1 MYKID
6 NSKYCHV
13 FNNSFYQ
20 DLEKHSLVDDENGDV
35 FVQYDTVA
43 QKKPVSIKME
53 AVTGLIDS
61 SVEEEVWTPALIS
74 DENLITH
81 KPFFGKQQIKNTI
94 LGAEDAVTFES
105 RFKSWDTEEASNS
118 GFKSINMSCNW
129 FISSMLTTIKPEY
142 GILFWYK
149 KNSSYSTSG
158 TLSYKDI
165 PVGTI
170 VSWTGSYSY
179 KGMTLSSGNYGVK
192 VNSST
197 ISLLNKKSALIQNS
211 TDINATGLNI
221 SFNSEIQTVNLEA
234 ITDTDHF
241 YVLNK
246 GISYT
251 PPPPP
256 EDEDEPPPDE
266 PPPTASF
273 YDLWIPDGECFSYYE
288 TEVGSLRGRANQEN
302 SNTYLSPGLFSIYRE
317 IYHRLTLRRVKGIAT
332 ALNKKKSLALQKL
345 CYFLSSSPL
354 IDRTTIDLL
363 NDQSIYDAVNTYLDL
378 NITSTDNEKTELKN
392 ILNIIFSKYKSLSK
406 STFKK
411 HNRNHIQTKLDLVKK
426 LISKYPPALSVS
438 SDAGLKFKKPLE
450 NGPHAFLSLSSFNMY
465 DKTTPVATSIYNNS
479 SIKIGNISYWTDISN
494 TGSLINIKADN
505 FSTTGNIPLADI
517 SLSPMFSDVFYLGSG
532 IRKPF
537 EDPETTIDSYLIN
550 PSPGEDYSYFW
561 ERVSGPLCLRFSDY
575 NKDRNAVPQQR
586 FITST
591 YGSPYVYLYAPGTY
605 EIKATRS
612 KPGGIVQSDILKITT
627 SNTEPLNV
635 DITRPISYSQSK
647 VISGVFKQ
655 LAFNKRGLLWIID
668 SDNYYDNGTSNE
680 GTDYPGYLGVFELK
694 NIQLDFNTNGQ
705 QIATLH
711 SNADLKLSFFPNNT
725 KILLLSMQMENMR
738 DRNYQYCQC
747 KSFFKEQILL
757 DRTKQTNADG
767 DQLGGGDF
775 NRKYQSSTNFI
786 YNNSTGRE
794 YEGSIFKK
802 ISYGTPRVSTI
813 LSPTILPYGGYSKEI
828 VDIIGI
834 KMSGH
839 PEPSVAEMP
848 VLLSRNDLTSQTE
861 TYCHLKEVMPT
872 GSGHYVEFQ
881 RGHFHPLSGWINN
894 TSSNF
899 TDYVGKSSVI
909 SRNLDKQKSF
919 VFSGPGIINLRPSL
933 DGQQIVYRSRIS
945 LASAQISLEF
955 NNNRYG
961 FDNINT
967 DATLNPNIVVGED
980 VGNEAVCYLPTRY
993 YTIPTGVSPP
1003 ILILKDIEVKL
1014 NFLNYANPKNMV
1026 IWLEVKNSAYD
1037 GSSLRSNDKFFISND
1052 ATNYSSNTTLS
1063 SYMST
1068 LDSMNPIPG
1077 SPTPGIAKL
1086 HLLNQEHISNYSSNF
1101 SIKFSDHANKY
1112 VNTTTTIDGSQIR
1125 SSLQKGLYDDGEI
1138 LPSVIASGYNDI
1150 DAEVC
1155 RNIIR
1160 TNQINKISNSFSKFN
1175 NINLTDSTEFI
1186 LNFAFIDSLDHP
1198 NNILDNLLTND
1209 LLAGLSS
1216 TENKYYSTSAS
1227 NSFCNWEVILHTDKI
1242 RQNVASDVL
1251 GYIDYTGTTI
1261 GSGYIPHSGVNFI
1274 GDFTNRNFLI
1284 PNVNINA
1291 PYAYLADIN
1300 NCFYNNP
1307 NIPRTISS
1315 QPPTFPSLLSYAMMG
1330 ATLFG
1335 AGFTGGL
1342 AGLLAASAALSTLGG
1357 RGDPIVNYFINTRFA
1372 DQTARINA
1380 EYYKPVYT
1388 NEPFGNANT
1397 AIVCAS
1403 NDGARWYYFET
1414 PIFRYINTPALQ
1426 KNRYKFIKLAQNNI
1440 PALSHF
1446 NYKTVTNYSDFKL
1459 SPITQVTV
1467 SNISSLS
1474 GTGIKSSDMP
1484 PFYKND
1490 IVYVDS
1496 QTTITENGYYVV
1508 NTGSWGKIPDS
1519 LSSIF
1524 LQNNGSNTSSSIDLA
1539 TKQNILVNG
1548 TRAFNFFDVSDTV
1561 YVSPADKTTV
1571 VTAKYLLSTSEGNKT
1586 LFVLS
1591 SGIEENGYI
1600 TKTSGLSDVLFLYKD
1615 DTTTRT
1621 PEGFP
1626 INNWA
1631 FSNRTNESMTPISPE
1646 SHFSSYGEGSIG
1658 WGTDVRNPE
1667 SLYTINP
1674 DYNKLLHTTDIIN
1687 NNINDRL
1694 KLNQVTII
1702 DTGNNISFIN
1712 FTDTDIG
1719 SGLLKGWSYSNNDF
1733 GYIFE
1738 NNNSVFSDDLTEN
1751 SLIKRLRSTSFA
1763 DRSAPVLMDIKCSKF
1778 VGDGVPVSGS
1788 IILQNDFIK
1797 TNPVKFDGSG
1807 ISTMTSRLNLLVNDI
1822 IPSSINYY
1830 NSLQNDPASCLTSG
1844 TYNITSCPKTE
1855 AKQALANYSR
1865 EKSEL
1870 QIALSVSS
1878 LVDITPYISG
1888 SIVQNTGT
1896 GLAPQESGIKVS
1908 YKENRDLYWIHID
1921 PEKHCDLANEISA
1934 KILYKTQYD
1943 ITAKV
1948 GSFVESSQV
1957 SPTFADPIS
1966 NGIDENFNQSGGK
1979 IVYETSQ
1986 SGIISEMNR
1995 LSSLYPN
2002 ISWSSTPPALW
2013 DKSQEYFYGSVASK
2027 KLLVCIGDD
2036 TKDMIFSCRET
2047 YIRPVGTT
2055 NKERGKIKDMLD
2067 LTSNTLKI
2075 KFRNLPRKIKGID
2088 TAAFQAYTYD
2098 KNGNLIKSLS
2108 TPTDGG
2114 RGNNFVCWHCINPSG
2129 QFVNPSGFLVAQNEM
2144 IYRNFFGSVDGI
2156 ENKNSE
2162 YMDTQEAW
2170 EWIPYE
2176 YYKDTT
2182 IIPIERE
2189 CSCGSSQVGG
2199 AGTTTDIYTVPT
2211 EEGVMVLSYN
2221 SYGIKDR
2228 YIIDYDGQMEFDS
2241 GFVSGSGIHSFT
2253 KPDGIDEI
2261 SVTVNGGDLNTAWT
2275 YTLSCPLAP

>member
-6 NSKYCHV
+6 NTKYCDIFH
-13 FNNSFYQ
+13 NSFYQ

-105 RFKSWDTEEASNS
+105 RFKNWDTEEASNS

-142 GILFWYK
+142 GVLFWYK

-158 TLSYKDI
+158 TLPYKDI

-251 PPPPP
+251 PAQS
-256 EDEDEPPPDE
+256 DDPDA
-266 PPPTASF
+266 PTVSASF

-426 LISKYPPALSVS
+426 LISKYPPALSIS

-465 DKTTPVATSIYNNS
+465 DKTTPVASSIYNNS
-479 SIKIGNISYWTDISN
+479 SIKIGNISYWTDIST

-537 EDPETTIDSYLIN
+537 EDPETTIDADLIN

-561 ERVSGPLCLRFSDY
+561 ERVSGPLCLRFGDY
-575 NKDRNAVPQQR
+575 NKDIFRQQR

-591 YGSPYVYLYAPGTY
+591 DASPTVYLYAPGTY

-627 SNTEPLNV
+627 SNTEPLNT

-668 SDNYYDNGTSNE
+668 SDNYYDNGSVVE
-680 GTDYPGYLGVFELK
+680 GTDYNGYDGVFELK
-694 NIQLDFNTNGQ
+694 NIQLDFNINQ
-705 QIATLH
+705 QTITTLH

-747 KSFFKEQILL
+747 KSFFKEQVLL
-757 DRTKQTNADG
+757 DRSKKLNADG

-775 NRKYQSSTNFI
+775 YRKYLSSTKFVFQDHLTQRGTNE
-786 YNNSTGRE
+786 SVT
-794 YEGSIFKK
+794 
-802 ISYGTPRVSTI
+802 YGNPSVSTI

-828 VDIIGI
+828 VDVIGI

-848 VLLSRNDLTSQTE
+848 VLLSRNDLTSQTG

-872 GSGHYVEFQ
+872 GSRHYVEFQ

-919 VFSGPGIINLRPSL
+919 VFSGPGIVNLRPSL

-945 LASAQISLEF
+945 LASAQISLDF

-961 FDNINT
+961 YDNINA
-967 DATLNPNIVVGED
+967 DATLNPNVKVDEY
-980 VGNEAVCYLPTRY
+980 VGNEAACSLPTRY

-1003 ILILKDIEVKL
+1003 ILILKDIEIKL
-1014 NFLNYANPKNMV
+1014 NFLNYPNPKNMIV
-1026 IWLEVKNSAYD
+1026 WLEVKNSTYD
-1037 GSSLRSNDKFFISND
+1037 SSSLPSDEKFFISND
-1052 ATNYSSNTTLS
+1052 SSNYSSNAALS

-1068 LDSMNPIPG
+1068 LDSMNPIPTEG
-1077 SPTPGIAKL
+1077 TAKL
-1086 HLLNQEHISNYSSNF
+1086 YLLNQEHISNYSSNF

-1112 VNTTTTIDGSQIR
+1112 INTTTSNNGTYIGSNLQE
-1125 SSLQKGLYDDGEI
+1125 SLHDNGEI
-1138 LPSVIASGYNDI
+1138 LPSIVASGYNDI
-1150 DAEVC
+1150 DVEMHK
-1155 RNIIR
+1155 NIIR
-1160 TNQINKISNSFSKFN
+1160 TNNINKINNSFSKFN
-1175 NINLTDSTEFI
+1175 KINLTDTTEFI

-1227 NSFCNWEVILHTDKI
+1227 NSFCNWEIILHTDKI

-1251 GYIDYTGTTI
+1251 GYIDYAGTTI

-1291 PYAYLADIN
+1291 PYAYLANIN

-1315 QPPTFPSLLSYAMMG
+1315 QPPTFPSLLSYAMLG
-1330 ATLFG
+1330 ATI
-1335 AGFTGGL
+1335 GFAGL
-1342 AGLLAASAALSTLGG
+1342 AGGLGALIAVSAALSTGG

-1372 DQTARINA
+1372 DQTVRINA

-1388 NEPFGNANT
+1388 NEPFGNADT

-1446 NYKTVTNYSDFKL
+1446 NYKTITNYSDFKL

-1474 GTGIKSSDMP
+1474 GTGVKSSDMP

-1508 NTGSWGKIPDS
+1508 NTGSWEKIPDS
-1519 LSSIF
+1519 LSSVF
-1524 LQNNGSNTSSSIDLA
+1524 LQNNRSNTSSSIDLA

-1561 YVSPADKTTV
+1561 YISPADKTTV

-1631 FSNRTNESMTPISPE
+1631 FSNRTNESMAPISPE
-1646 SHFSSYGEGSIG
+1646 SHFSAYGEGSIG
-1658 WGTDVRNPE
+1658 WGTDVRDPE
-1667 SLYTINP
+1667 SLYTISP

-1702 DTGNNISFIN
+1702 DSSNNISFIN
-1712 FTDTDIG
+1712 FTEDD
-1719 SGLLKGWSYSNNDF
+1719 SNYGLLRGWSYTNNDF

-1738 NNNSVFSDDLTEN
+1738 NNDSVFSNDLTED

-1763 DRSAPVLMDIKCSKF
+1763 DRSDPVLMDIKCSKF
-1778 VGDGVPVSGS
+1778 VGTGAPVSGS

-1797 TNPVKFDGSG
+1797 TSTVKFDTSS
-1807 ISTMTSRLNLLVNDI
+1807 ILTMKNRLNLLATDI

-1830 NSLQNDPASCLTSG
+1830 NGLQNDPASCLTSE
-1844 TYNITSCPKTE
+1844 TYSITNCPKTE

-1865 EKSEL
+1865 EKNEL
-1870 QIALSVSS
+1870 EIALSLSS
-1878 LVDITPYISG
+1878 LTDITPYISG
-1888 SIVQNTGT
+1888 GIIQNTGT
-1896 GLAPQESGIKVS
+1896 DLAPQESGIKVS

-1934 KILYKTQYD
+1934 KILYKTEYD
-1943 ITAKV
+1943 ITAKA

-1957 SPTFADPIS
+1957 SPTFALPIS
-1966 NGIDENFNQSGGK
+1966 NGIDENFNQSGGGK
-1979 IVYETSQ
+1979 ITYETSQ

-1995 LSSLYPN
+1995 LSALYPS
-2002 ISWSSTPPALW
+2002 ISWSTTPPALW
-2013 DKSQEYFYGSVASK
+2013 DKSQEYFYGSSSGGSK
-2027 KLLVCIGDD
+2027 KLLVCLGDD
-2036 TKDMIFSCRET
+2036 TKDYIFSCKET
-2047 YIRPVGTT
+2047 YIRPAGTT
-2055 NKERGKIKDMLD
+2055 NKAGGKIKDMLD

-2098 KNGNLIKSLS
+2098 KNGNLIKSLT

-2144 IYRNFFGSVDGI
+2144 IYRNFFGSIDGI
-2156 ENKNSE
+2156 ENKNSQ

-2182 IIPIERE
+2182 IIPIERT
-2189 CSCGSSQVGG
+2189 CACGSAQTGG
-2199 AGTTTDIYTVPT
+2199 AGTTTDTYTLPV

-2228 YIIDYDGQMEFDS
+2228 YVIDYDGQMEFDS

-2261 SVTVNGGDLNTAWT
+2261 SVTVNGGDLNTIWT
-2275 YTLSCPLAP
+2275 YTLSCPVAT